1 MALVTKQR
9 TKGMRIIF
17 AFFDAF
23 VSELME
29 MVFERLASA
38 YKETLEE
45 ATGKNYNQ
53 SVSLDEL
60 EEIEDQFEIS

>member
-1 MALVTKQR
+1 
-9 TKGMRIIF
+9 
-17 AFFDAF
+17 
-23 VSELME
+23 